1 MIVRLRGAVGAV
13 ILMTRQANYA
23 IGAGGGGILS
33 IDGPLGGDF
42 MRHVGMRAA
51 ARAAAMA
58 GVLVA
63 ALSGQAAAASCSNS
77 AAGFGQWVEA
87 FKQEAVAQGISSRT
101 AAAALGGI
109 GYSTAT
115 IRLDRSQK
123 VFKQSF
129 EQFSGRMIPPRMG
142 RARSVLKK
150 YGGTLARIEQRYG
163 VPKEVVVAI
172 WGLETD
178 FGAVKNTKV
187 SVVAAVATLAYDCRR
202 SDFFR
207 GQLIDA
213 LRVIDR
219 GDLSVSEMKGGLHGE
234 IGQTQFLPSSYAA
247 FAVDFDG
254 NGRAD
259 LIRSSADVLASTA
272 NYLKGHGWQK
282 GAGWTPGQPNF
293 AVIKEWNKS
302 DVYSRTVAEF
312 ARRLAEG

>member
-1 MIVRLRGAVGAV
+1 MRSGRLRAVV
-13 ILMTRQANYA
+13 L
-23 IGAGGGGILS
+23 
-33 IDGPLGGDF
+33 
-42 MRHVGMRAA
+42 AA
-51 ARAAAMA
+51 ALTAGIGSASAAQCGNDASGFNQWVEDFKGEATSQGISERTA
-58 GVLVA
+58 GS
-63 ALSGQAAAASCSNS
+63 ALSGL
-77 AAGFGQWVEA
+77 
-87 FKQEAVAQGISSRT
+87 K
-101 AAAALGGI
+101 
-109 GYSTAT
+109 YSTAT
-115 IRLDRSQK
+115 IRLDRHQG

-129 EQFSGRMIPPRMG
+129 EKFSGRMIPPRMA
-142 RARSVLKK
+142 RAKSQLAKNAS
-150 YGGTLARIEQRYG
+150 TFARIEQQFG

-178 FGAVKNTKV
+178 FGAVHNNT
-187 SVVAAVATLAYDCRR
+187 SVLSAVATLAYDCRR

-213 LRVIDR
+213 LRVVER
-219 GDLSVSEMKGGLHGE
+219 GDLSPAQMVGGLHGE

-259 LIRSSADVLASTA
+259 LIHSTADVLASTA
-272 NYLKGHGWQK
+272 NYLKGKGWK
-282 GAGWTPGQPNF
+282 TGAAWTPGSANF